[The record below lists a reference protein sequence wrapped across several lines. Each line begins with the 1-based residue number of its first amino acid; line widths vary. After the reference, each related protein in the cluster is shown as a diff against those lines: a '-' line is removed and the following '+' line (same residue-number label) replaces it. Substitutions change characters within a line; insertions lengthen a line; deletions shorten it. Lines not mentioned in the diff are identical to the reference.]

1 MDADYFLT
9 VANQTMWVLALASAP
24 ILIPA
29 LLAGLI
35 LGMIQA
41 ATSINEQTL
50 SFVPKLLV
58 VAFSIMIFGSLILGL
73 LSDFT
78 VGMFERIPEPPG
90 PHNSSACLCAHT
102 FAALCDHAPRAVA
115 VSRARSIGCPRHARE
130 RRWAAAAASF
140 ATASPPHGR
149 PS

>member
-1 MDADYFLT
+1 MDAQYFLT
-9 VANQTMWVLALASAP
+9 IANQTMWVLALASAP

-50 SFVPKLLV
+50 SFVPKLAV
-58 VAFSIMIFGSLILGL
+58 VGISLAVFGGMILGL

-78 VGMFERIPEPPG
+78 TSIFERIPD
-90 PHNSSACLCAHT
+90 LV
-102 FAALCDHAPRAVA
+102 R
-115 VSRARSIGCPRHARE
+115 
-130 RRWAAAAASF
+130 
-140 ATASPPHGR
+140 
-149 PS
+149 

>member
-9 VANQTMWVLALASAP
+9 VANQTMWVLALATAP

-29 LLAGLI
+29 LVAGLI

-58 VAFSIMIFGSLILGL
+58 VAFSIMVFGGLILGL

-78 VGMFERIPEPPG
+78 IGMFERIPD
-90 PHNSSACLCAHT
+90 L
-102 FAALCDHAPRAVA
+102 VK
-115 VSRARSIGCPRHARE
+115 
-130 RRWAAAAASF
+130 
-140 ATASPPHGR
+140 
-149 PS
+149 